1 MISDVIHVRRGRR
14 VRRTGASLAVLGL
27 VAGVA
32 LAGCGGGGGTGTSAT
47 TATSGGGPATSTTA
61 QGSTTSG
68 SGSAN
73 PFGGGAAKGHSVSDA
88 LDAVLTSGDPK
99 QACSTD
105 FVTEQYLSSAYG
117 DAEGCAKAVTPK
129 SAAQSVDI
137 QGLEGGSGQSGTATV
152 KVLAHG
158 GVYDGEKITV
168 TLVKDG
174 QDWKV
179 DSLKSNA
186 PVGP

>member
-1 MISDVIHVRRGRR
+1 LIRDVSQRALIGHH
-14 VRRTGASLAVLGL
+14 GAVAAGLAGALAAAVL
-27 VAGVA
+27 
-32 LAGCGGGGGTGTSAT
+32 LAGCGGGGGSGTSAT
-47 TATSGGGPATSTTA
+47 TSGSGGGPATSTTGA
-61 QGSTTSG
+61 GTTTG
-68 SGSAN
+68 SGSTN
-73 PFGGGAAKGHSVSDA
+73 PFGGGAAKGHTVSDA

-99 QACSTD
+99 EACSTD
-105 FVTEQYLSSAYG
+105 FVTEQYLTSAYG
-117 DAEGCAKAVTPK
+117 DEQGCAKAVTPK